1 MAKIRIIEPKAVSYS
16 ITIAVPMSKP
26 IVVFAN
32 KDIFHWEESFI
43 NLRDKAVVTA
53 EKKDYDRCRATLK
66 WASTCGASLVK
77 VANCADAF
85 GKTIEFTFAFADLAA
100 MCDFDKNLKTS
111 VAGSMMF

>member
-1 MAKIRIIEPKAVSYS
+1 MARIRIIEPKAVSYS

-32 KDIFHWEESFI
+32 KDIYNWETSFI
-43 NLRDKAVVTA
+43 NLRDKTEVIT

-66 WASTCGASLVK
+66 WAATCGASLVK
-77 VANCADAF
+77 VANCDDAF
-85 GKTIEFTFAFADLAA
+85 GKTVEFTFAFADLDA
-100 MCDFDKNLKTS
+100 MCDFNKNLKTS

>member
-43 NLRDKAVVTA
+43 NLRDKTVVTA
-53 EKKDYDRCRATLK
+53 EK
-66 WASTCGASLVK
+66 
-77 VANCADAF
+77 
-85 GKTIEFTFAFADLAA
+85 
-100 MCDFDKNLKTS
+100 
-111 VAGSMMF
+111 